1 MPNKTF
7 FKEKYIHYN
16 TDKELSKFVPET
28 IAFKKNSLRWEIAV
42 IYQHYYIFI
51 LCNPE
56 KHKWDWNYIWCNY
69 YKLLLELTKEINNTT
84 SLDLYNALIFFSKTS
99 FSFSILL

>member
-28 IAFKKNSLRWEIAV
+28 IAFKKNSLR
-42 IYQHYYIFI
+42 
-51 LCNPE
+51 
-56 KHKWDWNYIWCNY
+56 
-69 YKLLLELTKEINNTT
+69 
-84 SLDLYNALIFFSKTS
+84 
-99 FSFSILL
+99 